1 MAEKRLEDLAALE
14 TQLQVMED
22 LQLAKEDL
30 EKLKSKRKNPQGLNT
45 LKKPLLKADVLKN
58 RCKSDIESLQKDIE
72 KLEKSSTSNPH
83 SGALYGIGFLLAI
96 AAAIATLVF
105 LIKKYSF
112 NPIVHLT
119 ISGVSFIAVI
129 VIVAII
135 DSLMSKKQETKN
147 LEEIDVL
154 HQRIKEKE
162 AQLKVEQAK
171 VAEEDRATT
180 KAYQAKRQAMIDE
193 ANAEFTPLI
202 EAKEKEIAAL
212 KSKYEEVAVIP
223 SFTFS
228 DREELK
234 KIIWALKEN
243 YAESIPEARRWL
255 KAEEENK
262 KRQAE
267 EERRRR
273 MEEDRRREEERRRQ
287 EEERR
292 RQEEERKRN
301 SPGTVVVYAT
311 EDNKGKNAE
320 VYVDGGYYGSINYVF
335 GFTSF
340 QLPAGPH
347 NVSVIIKSQGYFFQS
362 GVESFYLQGGE
373 EVTLKFAL
381 LGYNNIRCYRS

>member
-30 EKLKSKRKNPQGLNT
+30 EKLKNKRKNPQGLNT
-45 LKKPLLKADVLKN
+45 LKKPLLKADVLRN
-58 RCKSDIESLQKDIE
+58 RCQSDIEFLQKDIA
-72 KLEKSSTSNPH
+72 KLEKSSSGNPH

-135 DSLMSKKQETKN
+135 DSLMSKKQKAKKQI
-147 LEEIDVL
+147 EIEL
-154 HQRIKEKE
+154 LQQRITEKE
-162 AQLKVEQAK
+162 AQLKVEQEN

-180 KAYQAKRQAMIDE
+180 KAYQAKRQAAIDE

-202 EAKEKEIAAL
+202 KAKENEIATL

-234 KIIWALKEN
+234 KIIWALNEN

-273 MEEDRRREEERRRQ
+273 MEEDRRR

-347 NVSVIIKSQGYFFQS
+347 NVSVIIKSQGYYFQS

-381 LGYNNIRCYRS
+381 CGYNNIRCYRS